1 MNGMLKNHSKNL
13 TSLLKITDPITLLCI
28 YVCLVWRSD
37 QLIILPYF
45 LIIIS
50 FLTISTIFYNAK
62 IYISYRRLSL
72 SVLFRRLLYA
82 WSSSLLFV
90 ILLFSYGDILIEKD
104 LVIRWFVFGFIYLLI
119 SHLFTRKFL
128 KRMRLKGWNSRNI
141 VFWGDPISAIN
152 LFNQIQNNSHLGYR
166 FYGWVSNTKEKYKL
180 PKYMPE
186 KLGDN
191 IRDLNKIDKYQVD
204 QLIFGSFD
212 HDSYSMDYLL
222 TFFGDLGIPIGYAP
236 NWAKIGM
243 SLSADNIGNQPFLD
257 IWICHMSSFDKFLKR
272 CFDILFSVLFLIIS
286 SPVMIIAA
294 IFIYFETKDDIFFKQ
309 RRSGL
314 FGKSFFIYKF
324 RTMKTKDEGDK
335 IYLKQAVK
343 NDSRITKTGKYLREW
358 SIDELPQFFNVLKGE
373 MSIVGP
379 RPHAIQHNQKY
390 RNIIPGYMQRHLIKP
405 GITGLAQVKGL
416 RGETSNSEL
425 MRLRVESDLTYQQN
439 WSLLLDF
446 KIVCKTILKLKSSNS
461 Y

>member
-1 MNGMLKNHSKNL
+1 MNGILKTHSKDLN
-13 TSLLKITDPITLLCI
+13 SLLKITDPIILLSI
-28 YVCLVWRSD
+28 YVCLIWRSQ
-37 QLIILPYF
+37 QLIFFPYF

-50 FLTISTIFYNAK
+50 FFLISTFFNNSKLYM
-62 IYISYRRLSL
+62 SYRRLSL
-72 SVLFRRLLYA
+72 SVLLRRILYA
-82 WSSSLLFV
+82 WSSSLLF
-90 ILLFSYGDILIEKD
+90 IIFLFSYADIPTEKD
-104 LVIRWFVFGFIYLLI
+104 LVIKWFIFGFIYLVI

-128 KRMRLKGWNSRNI
+128 KKMRLKGRNSRNI
-141 VFWGDPISAIN
+141 VFWGDSISAIN
-152 LFNQIQNNSHLGYR
+152 LFNQIQNNRHLGYK
-166 FYGWVSNTKEKYKL
+166 FYGWVSNSKEKHKL
-180 PKYMPE
+180 PKYMPQQ
-186 KLGDN
+186 LGND
-191 IRDLNKIDKYQVD
+191 IKDLKKIDKDQVD
-204 QLIFGSFD
+204 QLLFGSFD
-212 HDSYSMDYLL
+212 NDSYSMDYLL
-222 TFFGDLGIPIGYAP
+222 TYFGDLGIPIGYAP

-272 CFDILFSVLFLIIS
+272 CFDILFSLLFLIIS

-294 IFIYFETKDDIFFKQ
+294 IFIYLETKDDIFFKQ

-314 FGKSFFIYKF
+314 HGKSFLIYKF

-335 IYLKQAVK
+335 INLKQAVK

-358 SIDELPQFFNVLKGE
+358 SIDELPQFFNVLKGD

-425 MRLRVESDLTYQQN
+425 MRMRVESDLTYQQN
-439 WSLLLDF
+439 WSILLDC
-446 KIVCKTILKLKSSNS
+446 KIICKTILKLKSSNA

>member
-1 MNGMLKNHSKNL
+1 MNGILKTHSKNL
-13 TSLLKITDPITLLCI
+13 TSLLKITDPIILLSI
-28 YVCLVWRSD
+28 YVCLIWRSD
-37 QLIILPYF
+37 QLVIFPYF

-50 FLTISTIFYNAK
+50 FLIISTVFNNSK
-62 IYISYRRLSL
+62 LYISYRRLSL
-72 SVLFRRLLYA
+72 SVLIRRIVYG
-82 WSSSLLFV
+82 WSSSLLF
-90 ILLFSYGDILIEKD
+90 IIFLFSYADIPIEKNV
-104 LVIRWFVFGFIYLLI
+104 VIKCFVFGFIYLVI
-119 SHLFTRKFL
+119 FHLFTRKFL
-128 KRMRLKGWNSRNI
+128 KQMRIQGRNSRNI

-152 LFNQIQNNSHLGYR
+152 LFNQIQNNSHLGYK
-166 FYGWVSNTKEKYKL
+166 FYGWVSNSKEKHKI
-180 PKYMPE
+180 PKDMPE
-186 KLGDN
+186 KLGDD
-191 IRDLNKIDKYQVD
+191 IKDLNKIDKYKVD

-243 SLSADNIGNQPFLD
+243 SLSADTIGNQPFLD

-272 CFDILFSVLFLIIS
+272 CFDILFSLLFLIIS
-286 SPVMIIAA
+286 SPLMIIAA
-294 IFIYFETKDDIFFKQ
+294 IFIYLETKDDIFFKQ

-314 FGKSFFIYKF
+314 HGKSFFIYKF

-335 IYLKQAVK
+335 ISLQQTVK
-343 NDSRITKTGKYLREW
+343 NDPRITKTGKYLREW
-358 SIDELPQFFNVLKGE
+358 SIDELPQFFNVLKGD

-379 RPHAIQHNQKY
+379 RPHAVQHNQKY

-405 GITGLAQVKGL
+405 GMTGLAQVNGL

-425 MRLRVESDLTYQQN
+425 MRLRVESDLTYQQD

-446 KIVCKTILKLKSSNS
+446 KIICKTILKLKSSNA